1 MVLVVDMVMVVG
13 MVVVVGNGCEQCRG
27 TAMVESGH
35 GRGHG
40 AAWCVVILFDGIGV
54 IDIMNIIYMSY
65 DDMNNIYML

>member
-1 MVLVVDMVMVVG
+1 MVLVVDMVMVVD

-40 AAWCVVILFDGIGV
+40 RGMVCRGPFPQFQQHSNRIEKIEHYCSHIL
-54 IDIMNIIYMSY
+54 
-65 DDMNNIYML
+65 

>member
-1 MVLVVDMVMVVG
+1 VLWIGEGVKLSSRTCDMVMVVD

-40 AAWCVVILFDGIGV
+40 RGMVCVHTL
-54 IDIMNIIYMSY
+54 
-65 DDMNNIYML
+65 